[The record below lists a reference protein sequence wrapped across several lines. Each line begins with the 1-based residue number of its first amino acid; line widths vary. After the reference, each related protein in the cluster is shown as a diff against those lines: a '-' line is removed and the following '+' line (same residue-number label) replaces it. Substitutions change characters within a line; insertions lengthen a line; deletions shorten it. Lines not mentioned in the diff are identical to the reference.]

1 MLSLARRDDMNKH
14 LPEISN
20 GGGLLHDDCVS
31 LRNTA
36 LQIAIIDIRGFP
48 HVGDGERLH
57 TVEYYSSMS
66 RQALCMSH
74 HRVHLVKSAY
84 CR

>member
-1 MLSLARRDDMNKH
+1 MLKVELGLARRDDMNKH

-36 LQIAIIDIRGFP
+36 LQITIIDIRGFSIC
-48 HVGDGERLH
+48 GGWGEI
-57 TVEYYSSMS
+57 T
-66 RQALCMSH
+66 
-74 HRVHLVKSAY
+74 Y
-84 CR
+84 CRVLP